1 MKKLKFIIAIIALLL
16 QTTIMQAQYS
26 FRSIDIQS
34 GLSDN
39 YVRSILKD
47 QQGFLWFGTLNGL
60 TRFDGFRNRIYPLTQ
75 NDGKQKSNIIQVA
88 QDKSAQIWVTTYDGH
103 IFCYNQDE
111 DCMMDN
117 ASERLAQL
125 GIKAAS
131 HNSNGKNAGGKVII
145 DQDKNLWYV
154 SNYNLYYYIYD
165 ENHLYQMKLAEP
177 VNSVTCREGIAYA
190 QTGKGHIY
198 RINVKQK
205 NAFLLATY
213 PMQAKAKNLRIYQD
227 NQGNVWTYDQ
237 YVNGLYLLPL
247 GKTSEKARREKG
259 ASQTTLEKICDENVS
274 ALAEDRQGN
283 LWIGTNSAGIIIRQ
297 TDGTS
302 TRITRNEDNP
312 YPLTSNHIY
321 TILIDN
327 ENMAWIGSTKVGV
340 AYTNLNNYS
349 ITSVA
354 TPFNEDIGFLCQDAM
369 GKLWIGYDGNGLYC
383 ETTGK
388 LYQAGNSMLKNNLV
402 IGGRIAGDR
411 NIYLGTYG
419 GGIYQLTTDAQIRPI
434 WQEYAQL
441 KYARRVIEDKKGN
454 FWIGGVMS
462 GLCCVTPQGKFRNYT
477 YQNSILRTNAI
488 TDLAYTEQEDVML
501 IATSTGLY
509 QLNARRELKDV
520 AAKELQNA
528 CINAVYADRR
538 RLRWVCTNDEVR
550 IYDAHFR
557 LLKAFGK
564 NEELNNALAITGDH
578 QGQMWITTSK
588 ALFNIRTGKN
598 EKGNYTFHVRKLVDK
613 DGLGNITFCKKA
625 IYCASNG
632 DILAGGCGKYIR
644 LSPSLIEE
652 SMKARNVVVTELQI
666 NGKVI
671 ALTSDKL
678 QDMEFEHDE
687 EISLFVST
695 LDYTHAAPL
704 RFAYRLDND
713 EEWKIADGNCIQLG
727 QPSWRKHILQVKG
740 LDGNDDKITTITF
753 RVLPP
758 FWLSGKAIMLY
769 FLLLVLI
776 SWQVWKREKRRKEA
790 YTSLSYPESSGAQ
803 EKEEGASAE
812 KEDFT
817 IKQEEALRKQEEAWI
832 AKATALIEQHLSDSE
847 FSVENFS
854 EEMNMSRSALYKKLM
869 AATGKSPLEFM
880 RSIRLKHG
888 LAYLQTGDLSI
899 SEIAYNIGL
908 SPKQFAKF
916 FKEEYG
922 CLPSQYK
929 KK

>member
-1 MKKLKFIIAIIALLL
+1 M
-16 QTTIMQAQYS
+16 
-26 FRSIDIQS
+26 
-34 GLSDN
+34 
-39 YVRSILKD
+39 
-47 QQGFLWFGTLNGL
+47 
-60 TRFDGFRNRIYPLTQ
+60 
-75 NDGKQKSNIIQVA
+75 
-88 QDKSAQIWVTTYDGH
+88 
-103 IFCYNQDE
+103 
-111 DCMMDN
+111 
-117 ASERLAQL
+117 
-125 GIKAAS
+125 
-131 HNSNGKNAGGKVII
+131 
-145 DQDKNLWYV
+145 
-154 SNYNLYYYIYD
+154 
-165 ENHLYQMKLAEP
+165 
-177 VNSVTCREGIAYA
+177 
-190 QTGKGHIY
+190 
-198 RINVKQK
+198 
-205 NAFLLATY
+205 
-213 PMQAKAKNLRIYQD
+213 
-227 NQGNVWTYDQ
+227 
-237 YVNGLYLLPL
+237 
-247 GKTSEKARREKG
+247 
-259 ASQTTLEKICDENVS
+259 
-274 ALAEDRQGN
+274 
-283 LWIGTNSAGIIIRQ
+283 
-297 TDGTS
+297 
-302 TRITRNEDNP
+302 
-312 YPLTSNHIY
+312 
-321 TILIDN
+321 
-327 ENMAWIGSTKVGV
+327 GV

-402 IGGRIAGDR
+402 IGGRIASDR

-434 WQEYAQL
+434 WQEHAQL
-441 KYARRVIEDKKGN
+441 NYARRVIEDKKGN

-598 EKGNYTFHVRKLVDK
+598 EKGDYTFHIRKLVDK

-625 IYCASNG
+625 IYCANNG

-695 LDYTHAAPL
+695 LDYAHAAPL

-769 FLLLVLI
+769 MLLLVLI
-776 SWQVWKREKRRKEA
+776 SWQVWKREKRRKNERD
-790 YTSLSYPESSGAQ
+790 
-803 EKEEGASAE
+803 ASVE

-817 IKQEEALRKQEEAWI
+817 IKQEEASGKQNDVLKRQEEAWI

-869 AATGKSPLEFM
+869 AVTGKSPLEFM

>member
-1 MKKLKFIIAIIALLL
+1 
-16 QTTIMQAQYS
+16 
-26 FRSIDIQS
+26 
-34 GLSDN
+34 
-39 YVRSILKD
+39 
-47 QQGFLWFGTLNGL
+47 
-60 TRFDGFRNRIYPLTQ
+60 
-75 NDGKQKSNIIQVA
+75 
-88 QDKSAQIWVTTYDGH
+88 
-103 IFCYNQDE
+103 
-111 DCMMDN
+111 
-117 ASERLAQL
+117 
-125 GIKAAS
+125 
-131 HNSNGKNAGGKVII
+131 
-145 DQDKNLWYV
+145 
-154 SNYNLYYYIYD
+154 
-165 ENHLYQMKLAEP
+165 
-177 VNSVTCREGIAYA
+177 
-190 QTGKGHIY
+190 
-198 RINVKQK
+198 
-205 NAFLLATY
+205 
-213 PMQAKAKNLRIYQD
+213 
-227 NQGNVWTYDQ
+227 
-237 YVNGLYLLPL
+237 
-247 GKTSEKARREKG
+247 
-259 ASQTTLEKICDENVS
+259 
-274 ALAEDRQGN
+274 
-283 LWIGTNSAGIIIRQ
+283 
-297 TDGTS
+297 
-302 TRITRNEDNP
+302 
-312 YPLTSNHIY
+312 
-321 TILIDN
+321 
-327 ENMAWIGSTKVGV
+327 MAWIGSTKVGV

-434 WQEYAQL
+434 WQEHAQL

-462 GLCCVTPQGKFRNYT
+462 GLCCVTPQGKFRNFT

-501 IATSTGLY
+501 IATSTGMYL
-509 QLNARRELKDV
+509 LNAQRQLKEV
-520 AAKELQNA
+520 PAKELQSA

-557 LLKAFGK
+557 LLKTFGK
-564 NEELNNALAITGDH
+564 NEELNNALAITGDR

-598 EKGNYTFHVRKLVDK
+598 EKGNYTFHIRKLVDK

-740 LDGNDDKITTITF
+740 LDGNDDKVTTITF

-776 SWQVWKREKRRKEA
+776 SWQVWKREKRRKN
-790 YTSLSYPESSGAQ
+790 
-803 EKEEGASAE
+803 KEDVTVE

-817 IKQEEALRKQEEAWI
+817 IKQEDASGKQNDVLKRQEEAWI

-869 AATGKSPLEFM
+869 AVTGKSPLEFM

>member
-1 MKKLKFIIAIIALLL
+1 
-16 QTTIMQAQYS
+16 
-26 FRSIDIQS
+26 
-34 GLSDN
+34 
-39 YVRSILKD
+39 
-47 QQGFLWFGTLNGL
+47 
-60 TRFDGFRNRIYPLTQ
+60 
-75 NDGKQKSNIIQVA
+75 
-88 QDKSAQIWVTTYDGH
+88 
-103 IFCYNQDE
+103 
-111 DCMMDN
+111 
-117 ASERLAQL
+117 
-125 GIKAAS
+125 
-131 HNSNGKNAGGKVII
+131 
-145 DQDKNLWYV
+145 
-154 SNYNLYYYIYD
+154 
-165 ENHLYQMKLAEP
+165 
-177 VNSVTCREGIAYA
+177 
-190 QTGKGHIY
+190 
-198 RINVKQK
+198 
-205 NAFLLATY
+205 
-213 PMQAKAKNLRIYQD
+213 
-227 NQGNVWTYDQ
+227 
-237 YVNGLYLLPL
+237 
-247 GKTSEKARREKG
+247 
-259 ASQTTLEKICDENVS
+259 
-274 ALAEDRQGN
+274 
-283 LWIGTNSAGIIIRQ
+283 
-297 TDGTS
+297 
-302 TRITRNEDNP
+302 
-312 YPLTSNHIY
+312 
-321 TILIDN
+321 
-327 ENMAWIGSTKVGV
+327 
-340 AYTNLNNYS
+340 
-349 ITSVA
+349 
-354 TPFNEDIGFLCQDAM
+354 
-369 GKLWIGYDGNGLYC
+369 
-383 ETTGK
+383 
-388 LYQAGNSMLKNNLV
+388 
-402 IGGRIAGDR
+402 
-411 NIYLGTYG
+411 
-419 GGIYQLTTDAQIRPI
+419 
-434 WQEYAQL
+434 
-441 KYARRVIEDKKGN
+441 
-454 FWIGGVMS
+454 
-462 GLCCVTPQGKFRNYT
+462 
-477 YQNSILRTNAI
+477 
-488 TDLAYTEQEDVML
+488 ML

-564 NEELNNALAITGDH
+564 NEELNNALAITSDH

-598 EKGNYTFHVRKLVDK
+598 EKGNYTFHIRKLVDK

-678 QDMEFEHDE
+678 QDMEFQHDE

-727 QPSWRKHILQVKG
+727 QPSWRKHTLQVKG

>member
-1 MKKLKFIIAIIALLL
+1 
-16 QTTIMQAQYS
+16 
-26 FRSIDIQS
+26 
-34 GLSDN
+34 
-39 YVRSILKD
+39 
-47 QQGFLWFGTLNGL
+47 
-60 TRFDGFRNRIYPLTQ
+60 
-75 NDGKQKSNIIQVA
+75 
-88 QDKSAQIWVTTYDGH
+88 
-103 IFCYNQDE
+103 
-111 DCMMDN
+111 
-117 ASERLAQL
+117 
-125 GIKAAS
+125 
-131 HNSNGKNAGGKVII
+131 
-145 DQDKNLWYV
+145 
-154 SNYNLYYYIYD
+154 
-165 ENHLYQMKLAEP
+165 
-177 VNSVTCREGIAYA
+177 
-190 QTGKGHIY
+190 
-198 RINVKQK
+198 
-205 NAFLLATY
+205 
-213 PMQAKAKNLRIYQD
+213 
-227 NQGNVWTYDQ
+227 
-237 YVNGLYLLPL
+237 
-247 GKTSEKARREKG
+247 
-259 ASQTTLEKICDENVS
+259 
-274 ALAEDRQGN
+274 
-283 LWIGTNSAGIIIRQ
+283 
-297 TDGTS
+297 
-302 TRITRNEDNP
+302 
-312 YPLTSNHIY
+312 
-321 TILIDN
+321 
-327 ENMAWIGSTKVGV
+327 
-340 AYTNLNNYS
+340 
-349 ITSVA
+349 
-354 TPFNEDIGFLCQDAM
+354 
-369 GKLWIGYDGNGLYC
+369 
-383 ETTGK
+383 
-388 LYQAGNSMLKNNLV
+388 
-402 IGGRIAGDR
+402 
-411 NIYLGTYG
+411 
-419 GGIYQLTTDAQIRPI
+419 
-434 WQEYAQL
+434 
-441 KYARRVIEDKKGN
+441 
-454 FWIGGVMS
+454 
-462 GLCCVTPQGKFRNYT
+462 
-477 YQNSILRTNAI
+477 
-488 TDLAYTEQEDVML
+488 ML

-598 EKGNYTFHVRKLVDK
+598 EKGDYTFHIRKLVDK

-625 IYCASNG
+625 IYCANNG

-695 LDYTHAAPL
+695 LDYAHAAPL

-769 FLLLVLI
+769 MLLLVLI
-776 SWQVWKREKRRKEA
+776 SWQVWKREKRRKNERD
-790 YTSLSYPESSGAQ
+790 
-803 EKEEGASAE
+803 ASVE

-817 IKQEEALRKQEEAWI
+817 IKQEEASGKQNDVLKRQEEAWI

-869 AATGKSPLEFM
+869 AVTGKSPLEFM

>member
-1 MKKLKFIIAIIALLL
+1 
-16 QTTIMQAQYS
+16 
-26 FRSIDIQS
+26 
-34 GLSDN
+34 
-39 YVRSILKD
+39 
-47 QQGFLWFGTLNGL
+47 
-60 TRFDGFRNRIYPLTQ
+60 
-75 NDGKQKSNIIQVA
+75 
-88 QDKSAQIWVTTYDGH
+88 
-103 IFCYNQDE
+103 
-111 DCMMDN
+111 
-117 ASERLAQL
+117 
-125 GIKAAS
+125 
-131 HNSNGKNAGGKVII
+131 
-145 DQDKNLWYV
+145 
-154 SNYNLYYYIYD
+154 
-165 ENHLYQMKLAEP
+165 
-177 VNSVTCREGIAYA
+177 
-190 QTGKGHIY
+190 
-198 RINVKQK
+198 
-205 NAFLLATY
+205 
-213 PMQAKAKNLRIYQD
+213 
-227 NQGNVWTYDQ
+227 
-237 YVNGLYLLPL
+237 
-247 GKTSEKARREKG
+247 
-259 ASQTTLEKICDENVS
+259 
-274 ALAEDRQGN
+274 
-283 LWIGTNSAGIIIRQ
+283 
-297 TDGTS
+297 
-302 TRITRNEDNP
+302 
-312 YPLTSNHIY
+312 
-321 TILIDN
+321 
-327 ENMAWIGSTKVGV
+327 
-340 AYTNLNNYS
+340 
-349 ITSVA
+349 
-354 TPFNEDIGFLCQDAM
+354 
-369 GKLWIGYDGNGLYC
+369 
-383 ETTGK
+383 
-388 LYQAGNSMLKNNLV
+388 
-402 IGGRIAGDR
+402 
-411 NIYLGTYG
+411 
-419 GGIYQLTTDAQIRPI
+419 
-434 WQEYAQL
+434 
-441 KYARRVIEDKKGN
+441 
-454 FWIGGVMS
+454 MS

-509 QLNARRELKDV
+509 QLNAQRQLKEV
-520 AAKELQNA
+520 PAKELQSA

-564 NEELNNALAITGDH
+564 DEELNNALAITGDH

-598 EKGNYTFHVRKLVDK
+598 EKGDYTFHIRKLVDK

-671 ALTSDKL
+671 ALTFDKL
-678 QDMEFEHDE
+678 QDMEFQHDE

-740 LDGNDDKITTITF
+740 LDGNDDKVTTITF

-776 SWQVWKREKRRKEA
+776 SWQVWKREKRRKN
-790 YTSLSYPESSGAQ
+790 
-803 EKEEGASAE
+803 EEDVTVE

-817 IKQEEALRKQEEAWI
+817 IKQEEASGKQNDVLKRQEEAWI

>member
-1 MKKLKFIIAIIALLL
+1 
-16 QTTIMQAQYS
+16 
-26 FRSIDIQS
+26 
-34 GLSDN
+34 
-39 YVRSILKD
+39 
-47 QQGFLWFGTLNGL
+47 
-60 TRFDGFRNRIYPLTQ
+60 
-75 NDGKQKSNIIQVA
+75 
-88 QDKSAQIWVTTYDGH
+88 
-103 IFCYNQDE
+103 
-111 DCMMDN
+111 
-117 ASERLAQL
+117 
-125 GIKAAS
+125 
-131 HNSNGKNAGGKVII
+131 
-145 DQDKNLWYV
+145 
-154 SNYNLYYYIYD
+154 
-165 ENHLYQMKLAEP
+165 
-177 VNSVTCREGIAYA
+177 
-190 QTGKGHIY
+190 
-198 RINVKQK
+198 
-205 NAFLLATY
+205 
-213 PMQAKAKNLRIYQD
+213 
-227 NQGNVWTYDQ
+227 
-237 YVNGLYLLPL
+237 
-247 GKTSEKARREKG
+247 
-259 ASQTTLEKICDENVS
+259 
-274 ALAEDRQGN
+274 
-283 LWIGTNSAGIIIRQ
+283 
-297 TDGTS
+297 
-302 TRITRNEDNP
+302 
-312 YPLTSNHIY
+312 
-321 TILIDN
+321 
-327 ENMAWIGSTKVGV
+327 MAWIGSTKVGV

-402 IGGRIAGDR
+402 IGGRIASDR

-434 WQEYAQL
+434 WQEHAQL
-441 KYARRVIEDKKGN
+441 NYARRVIEDKKGN

-501 IATSTGLY
+501 IATSTGMYL
-509 QLNARRELKDV
+509 LNAQRQLKEV
-520 AAKELQNA
+520 PAKELQSA

-564 NEELNNALAITGDH
+564 DEELNNALAITSDH

-598 EKGNYTFHVRKLVDK
+598 EKGDYTFHIRKLVDK

-652 SMKARNVVVTELQI
+652 SIKARNVVVTELQI

-671 ALTSDKL
+671 ALTFDKL
-678 QDMEFEHDE
+678 QDMEFQHDE

-740 LDGNDDKITTITF
+740 LDGNDDKVTTITF

-776 SWQVWKREKRRKEA
+776 SWQVWKREKRRKN
-790 YTSLSYPESSGAQ
+790 
-803 EKEEGASAE
+803 EEDVTVE

-817 IKQEEALRKQEEAWI
+817 IKQEEASGKQNDVLKRQEEAWI

>member
-1 MKKLKFIIAIIALLL
+1 
-16 QTTIMQAQYS
+16 
-26 FRSIDIQS
+26 
-34 GLSDN
+34 
-39 YVRSILKD
+39 
-47 QQGFLWFGTLNGL
+47 
-60 TRFDGFRNRIYPLTQ
+60 
-75 NDGKQKSNIIQVA
+75 
-88 QDKSAQIWVTTYDGH
+88 
-103 IFCYNQDE
+103 
-111 DCMMDN
+111 
-117 ASERLAQL
+117 
-125 GIKAAS
+125 
-131 HNSNGKNAGGKVII
+131 
-145 DQDKNLWYV
+145 
-154 SNYNLYYYIYD
+154 
-165 ENHLYQMKLAEP
+165 
-177 VNSVTCREGIAYA
+177 
-190 QTGKGHIY
+190 
-198 RINVKQK
+198 
-205 NAFLLATY
+205 
-213 PMQAKAKNLRIYQD
+213 
-227 NQGNVWTYDQ
+227 
-237 YVNGLYLLPL
+237 
-247 GKTSEKARREKG
+247 
-259 ASQTTLEKICDENVS
+259 
-274 ALAEDRQGN
+274 
-283 LWIGTNSAGIIIRQ
+283 
-297 TDGTS
+297 
-302 TRITRNEDNP
+302 
-312 YPLTSNHIY
+312 
-321 TILIDN
+321 
-327 ENMAWIGSTKVGV
+327 MAWIGSTKVGV

-402 IGGRIAGDR
+402 IGGRIASDR

-434 WQEYAQL
+434 WQEHAQL
-441 KYARRVIEDKKGN
+441 NYARRVIEDKKGN

-598 EKGNYTFHVRKLVDK
+598 EKGDYTFHIRKLVDK

-625 IYCASNG
+625 IYCANNG

-695 LDYTHAAPL
+695 LDYAHAAPL

-769 FLLLVLI
+769 MLLLVLI
-776 SWQVWKREKRRKEA
+776 SWQVWKREKRRKNERD
-790 YTSLSYPESSGAQ
+790 
-803 EKEEGASAE
+803 ASVE

-817 IKQEEALRKQEEAWI
+817 IKQEEASGKQNDVLKRQEEAWI

-869 AATGKSPLEFM
+869 AVTGKSPLEFM